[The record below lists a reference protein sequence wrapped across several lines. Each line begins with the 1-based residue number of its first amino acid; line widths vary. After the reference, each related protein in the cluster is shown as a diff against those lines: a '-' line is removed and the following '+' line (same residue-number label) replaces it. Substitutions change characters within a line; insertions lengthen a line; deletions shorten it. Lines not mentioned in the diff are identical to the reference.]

1 MFKKEE
7 FQGSEQINQ
16 IHILN
21 LRKSFEVLRMGDM
34 ENVKDF
40 TNRVMKIVNQ
50 VKMLGEELIVKR
62 VLERSLCIF
71 QGGFEAKI
79 SSFAE
84 SNDFQQ
90 FH

>member
-1 MFKKEE
+1 MFKKE

-21 LRKSFEVLRMGDM
+21 LRNSFEVLRMGDM

-62 VLERSLCIF
+62 VLEI

-79 SSFAE
+79 FSFAE